1 MNIKLPVK
9 TVPALDGGTVP
20 LRTSKN
26 PVLGVYLHHCGSV
39 ASVHQPKGKRK
50 NTFYLICDE
59 CGTDQCGGKPYQE
72 KIKNNMQP
80 NIEALQKNRDI
91 PDELPVKIHEEKT
104 ADFVPDDTEVLSQIK
119 AIGLECGLEVDG
131 STGEPL
137 KPIENA
143 KHAVS
148 SEKQAEPETEKQAEK
163 TEPVNGPI
171 KPAQTASGAAQTET
185 VNHDKAKRVGIAA
198 LIGAGFGLLLAI

>member
-1 MNIKLPVK
+1 MKLPAK
-9 TVPALDGGTVP
+9 TVPAIDGGTLP

-50 NTFYLICDE
+50 NTFYLICEE

-80 NIEALQKNRDI
+80 NIEALQKTCDI
-91 PDELPVKIHEEKT
+91 PGELPVKILEEKT
-104 ADFVPDDTEVLSQIK
+104 ADEQSAIDEIK
-119 AIGLECGLEVDG
+119 PIGLECGLEV
-131 STGEPL
+131 SAKTCEPI
-137 KPIENA
+137 KPIEAA

-148 SEKQAEPETEKQAEK
+148 SEKQAEPLTEKLAE
-163 TEPVNGPI
+163 TSESV
-171 KPAQTASGAAQTET
+171 KPLDTAKIAAQTEKENQPEQVPPEKVT
-185 VNHDKAKRVGIAA
+185 RVGLFA
-198 LIGAGFGLLLAI
+198 LVGAGLGALLAIR

>member
-1 MNIKLPVK
+1 MLKLPAK
-9 TVPALDGGTVP
+9 TVPAIDGGTLP

-50 NTFYLICDE
+50 DTFYLICDE

-80 NIEALQKNRDI
+80 NIEALQKTCDI
-91 PDELPVKIHEEKT
+91 PGELPVKIHEEKT
-104 ADFVPDDTEVLSQIK
+104 ADFVPDDAEVLGQIK
-119 AIGLECGLEVDG
+119 AIGLECGLEVD
-131 STGEPL
+131 SKTGEPL
-137 KPIENA
+137 KPIETA
-143 KHAVS
+143 KNAVS
-148 SEKQAEPETEKQAEK
+148 SEKQVEPVTEKQAEK
-163 TEPVNGPI
+163 TEPVNEPV